1 MLSTVRFNQLTYFI
15 VRFNSESLF
24 YFLANEFRAKHRKK
38 YWFAVTMDRSD
49 IFRLMLW
56 TKFNMCIPINHHT
69 KTVFLRVT
77 LKIADIFVEL
87 TSINRKCSINKS
99 ATVFNWSCKMHGI
112 WLLSSQLSTFVHLM
126 RGGNEKN
133 VQFWKKRLKQYFILD
148 NWVKLILKI
157 IASLQNVENNAV
169 VFFSFEEEFATK

>member
-24 YFLANEFRAKHRKK
+24 YFLANEFPSETQKK
-38 YWFAVTMDRSD
+38 YWFAVTMNRSD

-99 ATVFNWSCKMHGI
+99 ATLFNWSCKMHGI
-112 WLLSSQLSTFVHLM
+112 WLLSSQLSTYVHLM
-126 RGGNEKN
+126 RDGNEKN
-133 VQFWKKRLKQYFILD
+133 TKFWKIPLKNSI
-148 NWVKLILKI
+148 
-157 IASLQNVENNAV
+157 
-169 VFFSFEEEFATK
+169 SFPITGWNSFWKSSRHCKM